1 MDYGLEIWNFA
12 ITDSNDSLEI
22 IHHKFCT
29 FTLGVSTNA
38 ANLEV
43 NGKLRHTTP
52 SVCRKVQMVKYCY
65 GLSNENEDLPIY
77 LR

>member
-1 MDYGLEIWNFA
+1 MDYGLEIWNFG

-43 NGKLRHTTP
+43 NDELR
-52 SVCRKVQMVKYCY
+52 Y
-65 GLSNENEDLPIY
+65 LLPQY
-77 LR
+77 VEKFKW